1 MVLRAEQLTLL
12 KRKATTANKFQGSVF
27 RACVMM
33 MMIILKLKM
42 MASYRQEQE
51 SAKNFLIIKLTRCT
65 NFSYLFLE

>member
-1 MVLRAEQLTLL
+1 M
-12 KRKATTANKFQGSVF
+12 
-27 RACVMM
+27 MM